1 MDGDL
6 PPRRAGFTPEKI
18 TREHQQRLAIVYIR
32 QSTAQQVERNQESTK
47 LQYALVDRAFHFGW
61 ARETIV
67 TIDDDLGRSGSTIEG
82 RLGFQRLVAE
92 VGLGHVGLVLGIEM
106 SRLARS
112 CRDWHQLLEICAL
125 FDTLI
130 ADVDGVYDPANYN
143 DRLLLGLKGT
153 MSEAELH
160 ILQARMLAGRNA
172 KARRGELGKPL
183 PMGYLRRPSGE
194 VALDPDEQAQG
205 VIRLAFDLFDRLRTV
220 SGVLRYLVQNDIK
233 MPVRL
238 TGGPGKGEL
247 EWRRPSRPS
256 LGDLF
261 SNPIYAGVY
270 VYGFRPIDRQCVV
283 AKPGHPSSGRR
294 PPRPENAKVF
304 LPDRLPAYITWEQ
317 FQRNQEQIRA
327 NRTSERGPTR
337 AGAALLSGL
346 IVCGRCGLRMMATY
360 NNAGHT
366 ARYNCN
372 GAHTSYDAPYCQA
385 LTAAPVDAQVTH
397 LILKALE
404 PAAIEASLA
413 AALDLEA
420 ERKALNQHWSQ
431 RLERAQHRV
440 DQARRRYASVEPE
453 NRLVARTLE
462 QDWEAALGGQAR
474 LLANH
479 ERFQRERPQAP
490 SPAELA
496 AIQDLTQDL
505 PALWRAE
512 TTTRQERQTIARL
525 LLERVIVTVIGDQRA
540 GFGPGVPLAGRQ
552 PNLA

>member
-1 MDGDL
+1 M
-6 PPRRAGFTPEKI
+6 PEKI
-18 TREHQQRLAIVYIR
+18 TRQHQQRLAIVYIR
-32 QSTAQQVERNQESTK
+32 QSTPQQVERNQESTK

-61 ARETIV
+61 AREMIV
-67 TIDDDLGRSGSTIEG
+67 TIDDDLGRSGSTVEG

-130 ADVDGVYDPANYN
+130 ADTDGVYDPANFN

-194 VALDPDEQAQG
+194 VAFDPDEQAQS
-205 VIRLAFDLFDRLRTV
+205 VIRMVFALFERIRTV
-220 SGVLRYLVQNDIK
+220 SGVLRYLVRHDIK

-238 TGGPGKGEL
+238 AGGPGKGEL

-270 VYGFRPIDRQCVV
+270 VYGVRPIDRRRQ
-283 AKPGHPSSGRR
+283 KPGRPGSGRR
-294 PPRPENAKVF
+294 SPRPEDAEVF
-304 LPDRLPAYITWEQ
+304 LRDRLPAYITWEQ

-327 NRTSERGPTR
+327 NRPSERGPAR

-346 IVCGRCGLRMMATY
+346 IVCGRCGLRMTAAY
-360 NNAGHT
+360 NNAGHA
-366 ARYNCN
+366 ARYQCI
-372 GAHTSYDAPYCQA
+372 GARTSFEAPSCQA
-385 LTAAPVDAQVTH
+385 LKAAPVDA
-397 LILKALE
+397 E
-404 PAAIEASLA
+404 
-413 AALDLEA
+413 
-420 ERKALNQHWSQ
+420 
-431 RLERAQHRV
+431 
-440 DQARRRYASVEPE
+440 
-453 NRLVARTLE
+453 
-462 QDWEAALGGQAR
+462 
-474 LLANH
+474 
-479 ERFQRERPQAP
+479 
-490 SPAELA
+490 SP
-496 AIQDLTQDL
+496 
-505 PALWRAE
+505 
-512 TTTRQERQTIARL
+512 
-525 LLERVIVTVIGDQRA
+525 G
-540 GFGPGVPLAGRQ
+540 
-552 PNLA
+552 